1 MVDKKSI
8 ALIII
13 GIMIIA
19 IAAFIGSYKWTT
31 AKLDKNSPDIEV
43 KDTEKALANLNVFE
57 GNDAALVRYSI
68 EESIERIKAGMEGT
82 FMVDKGT
89 DINYSILVPEI
100 SGIID
105 ASASS
110 DEYPLM
116 SAVSRNYI
124 EMYRDKSGTSVII
137 TIHAERV
144 K

>member
-1 MVDKKSI
+1 MVNKTSI
-8 ALIII
+8 ALIIMS
-13 GIMIIA
+13 IMIMA

-31 AKLDKNSPDIEV
+31 AKMDKNSSEIEV
-43 KDTEKALANLNVFE
+43 KDVEKTLANLNVFE
-57 GNDAALVRYSI
+57 GNDATLVRYSI

-82 FMVDKGT
+82 FMVDSGT

-116 SAVSRNYI
+116 SAISGNYI
-124 EMYRDKSGTSVII
+124 ELYRDKSGTSVII
-137 TIHAERV
+137 TIYSERV
-144 K
+144 E

>member
-1 MVDKKSI
+1 MVNKKYI
-8 ALIII
+8 ALIIMSV
-13 GIMIIA
+13 MILA
-19 IAAFIGSYKWTT
+19 IAAFIGSYKWTSAKMESNST
-31 AKLDKNSPDIEV
+31 AVEV
-43 KDTEKALANLNVFE
+43 KDTEKTLSNLNVFD

-68 EESIERIKAGMEGT
+68 EESIERIKEGMEGT
-82 FMVDKGT
+82 FMVDNGT
-89 DINYSILVPEI
+89 DINYSILIPEV
-100 SGIID
+100 SGIVD

-144 K
+144 E